1 MDERIKTLAKNLV
14 NYSCRVKA
22 GDKVYINYTGPSTE
36 DLARQLVK
44 EVYAAGGLPFVHYI
58 NPKVQREVLL
68 NCTEEQ
74 IRIMADLAAQE
85 MSQMDCYIGVRGS
98 DNVSEL
104 SDVPADKM
112 NLYETLYS
120 TPVHHG
126 IRVPKTRWVVLR
138 YPNASMAQL
147 SGTSTEAFEDF
158 YFQVCNLD
166 YSKMGRAMKALV
178 ELMNRTD
185 KVRLTGKDTDLTF
198 SIKDIPAIACDGQ
211 LNIPDGEVYT
221 APVRDSING
230 VITYNTPSLYQGFTF
245 ENVRLEFENGKIVKA
260 TANNTER
267 LNQILDTDEGAR
279 YVGEFAIGVNPYI
292 LKPMKDILFDEKIM
306 GSIHFTPGNCYDDAD
321 NGNSS
326 AIHWDL
332 VMIQREEY
340 GGGEIYFDDRLI
352 RKNGRFRHQPG
363 FFHRLVLQNLCELL
377 IKPVVIGLL
386 QFRHPPLYLGHQF
399 FHAVQLGLNILGQP
413 AALRQ
418 PHFCVGGY
426 GRLRRFCHSPGGF
439 FLVHFHLAHRKNL
452 RKLQKVGEL

>member
-36 DLARQLVK
+36 DLTRQLVK

-74 IRIMADLAAQE
+74 LKMMAELASRE

-185 KVRLTGKDTDLTF
+185 KVRLTGKGTDLTF

-245 ENVRLEFENGKIVKA
+245 EDVRLEFQNGRIVKA
-260 TANNTER
+260 AANNTER

-279 YVGEFAIGVNPYI
+279 YVGEFAIGVNPYVTT
-292 LKPMKDILFDEKIM
+292 PMKDTLFDEKIA
-306 GSIHFTPGNCYDDAD
+306 GSFHFTPGRCYDECS
-321 NGNSS
+321 NGNQS

-332 VMIQREEY
+332 VCIQTPEF
-340 GGGEIYFDDRLI
+340 GGGEMYFDGELV
-352 RKNGRFRHQPG
+352 RKDGRF
-363 FFHRLVLQNLCELL
+363 VVAELD
-377 IKPVVIGLL
+377 
-386 QFRHPPLYLGHQF
+386 
-399 FHAVQLGLNILGQP
+399 GLNP
-413 AALRQ
+413 E
-418 PHFCVGGY
+418 
-426 GRLRRFCHSPGGF
+426 
-439 FLVHFHLAHRKNL
+439 NL
-452 RKLQKVGEL
+452 K